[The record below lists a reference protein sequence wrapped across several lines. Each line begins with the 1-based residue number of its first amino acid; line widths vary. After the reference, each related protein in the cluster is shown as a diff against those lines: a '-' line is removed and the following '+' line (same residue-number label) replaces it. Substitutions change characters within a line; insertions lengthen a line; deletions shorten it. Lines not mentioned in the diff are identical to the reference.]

1 MTPLRLT
8 KQPCLGQSQS
18 YNAHVSSATDWKG
31 ILYMYIYIYIYLHMY
46 LLTTQ
51 TLVAAPVIHVE
62 IHS

>member
-31 ILYMYIYIYIYLHMY
+31 ILYMYIYIYLHMY

-51 TLVAAPVIHVE
+51 TLVAVPVIHVE